1 MRPASVIISAMKNF
15 RALDLAG
22 LTDLVGGL
30 GEPAYRARQL
40 FDWLWARGA
49 ADITEMTDLPGT
61 LREKLAKDYT
71 TTLPR
76 VADEARSTDGTVK
89 LLLELD
95 DGARVETV
103 LRPGEDY
110 DAACVS
116 TMAGCDLGCT
126 FCATGTLGKTRDL
139 AAHEIAAQ
147 VLLLKKISA
156 RLRNVVFMG
165 MGEPLLNY
173 EATLGAVGLLTGPL
187 GIGARRITVSTAGVV
202 PGIKR
207 LGGEPQRVKLAVSLG
222 APDDARRT
230 ELMPLNK
237 KWPLAELLAAC
248 REYYDRTG
256 RRVTF
261 EYVLLGGFNDRE
273 ADARTVVR
281 LLARVPH
288 KLNLIAYNPVAG
300 LPFQSP
306 SHLSVDAFLAEAR
319 RGAYAASVRKSRGTD
334 IAAACGQLMLKSGG
348 LGSRG

>member
-1 MRPASVIISAMKNF
+1 MKNL
-15 RALDLAG
+15 RAFDLAG
-22 LTDLVGGL
+22 LTGILSEM

-40 FDWLWARGA
+40 HDWLWTRG
-49 ADITEMTDLPGT
+49 TEDFGDMTNLPGA
-61 LREKLAKDYT
+61 LREKLARVYSI
-71 TTLPR
+71 TLPK
-76 VADEARSTDGTVK
+76 VADEARGADGTVK
-89 LLLELD
+89 LLLELE

-103 LRPGEDY
+103 LMPGGDY

-116 TMAGCDLGCT
+116 TMAGCDLGCV

-173 EATLGAVGLLTGPL
+173 EATLGAVGLLTGPM
-187 GIGARRITVSTAGVV
+187 GFGARRITVSTAGVV

-207 LGGEPQRVKLAVSLG
+207 LAGEPYRVKLAVSLN
-222 APDDARRT
+222 APDDSRRS

-237 KWPLAELLAAC
+237 KWPLVELLKAC

-261 EYVLLGGFNDRE
+261 EYVLVGGYNDST
-273 ADARTVVR
+273 ADARALVR
-281 LLARVPH
+281 LLAQVPH
-288 KLNLIAYNPVAG
+288 KLNLIAYNPVEN
-300 LPFQSP
+300 LPFKP
-306 SHLSVDAFLAEAR
+306 PTPEAVEHFLAEAR
-319 RGAYAASVRKSRGTD
+319 RGAYAAGVRNSRGTD
-334 IAAACGQLMLKSGG
+334 IAAACGQLMLKSGD

>member
-1 MRPASVIISAMKNF
+1 MKNL

-22 LTDLVGGL
+22 LTGL
-30 GEPAYRARQL
+30 LGEMGEPAYRARQL
-40 FDWLWARGA
+40 HDWLWARGA
-49 ADITEMTDLPGT
+49 EDFSAMSDLPRELRKT
-61 LREKLAKDYT
+61 LAADYSVS
-71 TTLPR
+71 LPR
-76 VADEARSTDGTVK
+76 VADEARSADGTVK

-103 LRPGEDY
+103 LMPGEYY

-116 TMAGCDLGCT
+116 TMAGCNLGCT

-207 LGGEPQRVKLAVSLG
+207 LAGEPQRVKLAVSLG

-248 REYYDRTG
+248 REYYDKTG

-261 EYVLLGGFNDRE
+261 EYVLLGGYNDSE

-288 KLNLIAYNPVAG
+288 KLNLIAYNPVEN
-300 LPFQSP
+300 LPFKSP
-306 SHLSVDAFLAEAR
+306 TQKSVDAFLGETR
-319 RGAYAASVRKSRGTD
+319 RGAYAAGVRKSRGTD
-334 IAAACGQLMLKSGG
+334 IAAACGQLMLKQMSD
-348 LGSRG
+348 GSRG